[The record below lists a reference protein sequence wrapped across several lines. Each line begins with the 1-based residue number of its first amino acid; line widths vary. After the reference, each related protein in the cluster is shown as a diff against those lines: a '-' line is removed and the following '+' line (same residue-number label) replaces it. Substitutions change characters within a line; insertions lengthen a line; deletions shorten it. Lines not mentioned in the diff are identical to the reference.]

1 MAYDFN
7 QANAFLSNITSTS
20 KREIVTVTGSKNA
33 QDYWLNRGESVLLLD
48 SNEQL
53 LYMKTCNEIGK
64 CELKVYKCED
74 VTERYKNQEPA
85 VITQSQINDLNA
97 KIEKLTALL
106 GEKNES
112 NVKQPNDEQFE
123 FNISDKPIRKS
134 N

>member
-1 MAYDFN
+1 
-7 QANAFLSNITSTS
+7 
-20 KREIVTVTGSKNA
+20 
-33 QDYWLNRGESVLLLD
+33 
-48 SNEQL
+48 
-53 LYMKTCNEIGK
+53 MKTCNEIGK

>member
-20 KREIVTVTGSKNA
+20 KREIVTVNGYKNA

-106 GEKNES
+106 GGKNES

>member
-20 KREIVTVTGSKNA
+20 KREIVTVNGYKNA

-106 GEKNES
+106 GGKNES
-112 NVKQPNDEQFE
+112 NVKQSNDEQLE
-123 FNISDKPIRKS
+123 FDISDKPIRKS

>member
-20 KREIVTVTGSKNA
+20 KREIVTVNGYKNA

-85 VITQSQINDLNA
+85 VITQSQINDLHA
-97 KIEKLTALL
+97 KIEKLTESKMQNSLL
-106 GEKNES
+106 H
-112 NVKQPNDEQFE
+112 
-123 FNISDKPIRKS
+123 
-134 N
+134 

>member
-7 QANAFLSNITSTS
+7 QANAFLSNITSAS
-20 KREIVTVTGSKNA
+20 KREIVTVNGYKNA

-106 GEKNES
+106 GGKNES
-112 NVKQPNDEQFE
+112 NVKQSNDEQLE
-123 FNISDKPIRKS
+123 FDISDKPIRKS

>member
-20 KREIVTVTGSKNA
+20 KREIVTVNGYKNA

>member
-20 KREIVTVTGSKNA
+20 KREIVTVNGYKKA